1 MRLISSY
8 SRLIVPRSSKSYPA
22 IKKSDQTGETF
33 QNQGSMAGVI
43 SLRAKLREPN
53 NLKRDLSARSKILK
67 LLDTSNLT
75 LGKKKQKK
83 TTKKTI
89 NHSRVQRYDFSVPRL
104 DTSTS
109 LNLHF
114 VPFTYVCD

>member
-22 IKKSDQTGETF
+22 IKKSDQIGETF

-83 TTKKTI
+83 NNNKK
-89 NHSRVQRYDFSVPRL
+89 NNKSQPCPEV
-104 DTSTS
+104 
-109 LNLHF
+109 
-114 VPFTYVCD
+114 

>member
-22 IKKSDQTGETF
+22 IKKSDQIGETF

-75 LGKKKQKK
+75 LGKKKQKNK
-83 TTKKTI
+83 TKQK
-89 NHSRVQRYDFSVPRL
+89 NPNNKSQPCPEV
-104 DTSTS
+104 
-109 LNLHF
+109 
-114 VPFTYVCD
+114 